1 LQNSARV
8 AEQRRRSAD
17 EPADTGDARREA
29 LSEDTPSLFGKR
41 PQLTILAIAAVIL
54 LLRYMQEVLIPFVL
68 AGLLFY
74 ALDPLVDRLHRWRVP
89 RRSRAAF
96 ALMVVLGSVG
106 SLVYSLSDDV
116 MAVAADLP
124 AAAQALR
131 AKVRE
136 LRDAPGTIDRLQEAA
151 TEIDKTAAEAAGKP
165 ETPEGVVRVLV
176 EERSFSLSQ
185 YVRWGPLGA
194 ASLAGGAAMVMFL
207 AYFLLL
213 TDDLFKRKIVEV
225 VGPTFAQKKLT
236 VQVLNQIAAQIES
249 FLLVQIV
256 TSVAVGVATW
266 LALWWLG
273 VENASVWGLFAGLFN
288 SIPYFGP
295 LIVTAGLTAVAYV
308 QFGTETMALTVAGV
322 ALAITTLEG
331 WLLTPM
337 LMSRVAQI
345 NPVVI
350 FASLLFWSWLWGI
363 WGMLLA
369 VPIMMAVKATCDR
382 LEGLEPI
389 GTLLGD

>member
-1 LQNSARV
+1 V
-8 AEQRRRSAD
+8 KDDDAE
-17 EPADTGDARREA
+17 EPSVVE
-29 LSEDTPSLFGKR
+29 TPALFGR
-41 PQLTILAIAAVIL
+41 NPQLTLLAVAAMIL
-54 LLRYMQEVLIPFVL
+54 LLRYMEEVLIPFVL

-74 ALDPLVDRLHRWRVP
+74 ALDPLVDRLQRWRVP
-89 RRSRAAF
+89 RALGAAF
-96 ALMVVLGSVG
+96 ALSIVLASVG
-106 SLVYSLSDDV
+106 ALVYSLSDDV

-124 AAAQALR
+124 AAAQQLR
-131 AKVRE
+131 AKVRD
-136 LRDAPGTIDRLQEAA
+136 LRDGPGAIDRLQEAA
-151 TEIDKTAAEAAGKP
+151 TEIDKTAAEAAGKA
-165 ETPEGVVRVLV
+165 ETPEGVVRVQV
-176 EERSFSLSQ
+176 EEPSFTLSQ

-194 ASLAGGAAMVMFL
+194 ASLAAGAAMVMFL

-225 VGPTFAQKKLT
+225 VGPTFTQKKLT
-236 VQVLNQIAAQIES
+236 VQVLNEIAAQIES
-249 FLLVQIV
+249 FLLVQIS
-256 TSVAVGVATW
+256 TSVAVGAATW

-273 VENASVWGLFAGLFN
+273 VDNPAVWGLFAGLFN

-295 LIVTAGLTAVAYV
+295 LIVTAALTAVAYV

-345 NPVVI
+345 NPVII

-363 WGMLLA
+363 WGLLLA

-382 LEGLEPI
+382 IEGLERI
-389 GTLLGD
+389 GKLLGD

>member
-1 LQNSARV
+1 M
-8 AEQRRRSAD
+8 E
-17 EPADTGDARREA
+17 GDAA
-29 LSEDTPSLFGKR
+29 GADAPSLLGKN

-54 LLRYMQEVLIPFVL
+54 LLRYMEEVLIPFVL

-74 ALDPLVDRLHRWRVP
+74 ALDPIVDRLQRWHVP
-89 RRSRAAF
+89 RAIGAAF
-96 ALMVVLGSVG
+96 VLMIALGSVG
-106 SLVYSLSDDV
+106 ALVYSLSDE
-116 MAVAADLP
+116 MIAVAADLP
-124 AAAQALR
+124 AAAQELR

-136 LRDAPGTIDRLQEAA
+136 LREGPGAIDKLQEAA
-151 TEIDKTAAEAAGKP
+151 TEIDKTAAEAAG
-165 ETPEGVVRVLV
+165 ESQAPEGVVRVQV
-176 EERSFSLSQ
+176 EAPSFSLSQ

-249 FLLVQIV
+249 FLRVQIF
-256 TSVAVGVATW
+256 TSIAVGVATW

-273 VENASVWGLFAGLFN
+273 VDNAAVWGLFAGLFN

-363 WGMLLA
+363 WGLLLA

-382 LEGLEPI
+382 IEGLEPV
-389 GTLLGD
+389 GKLLGD